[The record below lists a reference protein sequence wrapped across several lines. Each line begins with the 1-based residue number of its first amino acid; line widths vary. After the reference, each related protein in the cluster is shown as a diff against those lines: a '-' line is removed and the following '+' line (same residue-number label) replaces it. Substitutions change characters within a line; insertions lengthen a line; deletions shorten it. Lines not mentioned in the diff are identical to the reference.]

1 MNPLPSKGSRMS
13 ASGEPQTKAAPP
25 SPVEGIKLRSRYLRG
40 TLAESLADDLTGALR
55 PDDTQLSKFH
65 GFYQQDDRDIRLERQ
80 RQKLEPSYSF
90 MLRLRVPGGVITP
103 QQWRVMDE
111 LCDRY
116 GDGGLRVTTRQSL
129 QLHGV
134 LKHSLKPTIAAI
146 NHALLSTLAAC
157 GDVNRNVMGAPLTDS
172 EALTNAVQR
181 SAMDL
186 ALALAPQTRAYH
198 ELWLDGKPVATSD
211 PTEDEEPLYGAVYL
225 PRKFKCGI
233 IVPPDNDVDIYT
245 QDFGLIAIV
254 EKDELLGFNVL
265 VGGGMGRAHGD
276 DSTYAR
282 LASVLGF
289 CPTDKIV
296 AAAKAVLLAQR
307 DFGNRSER
315 HHARLKYTLD
325 RLGVDRF
332 RSEVEARMGFR
343 FEPERPFTLNTT
355 IDRTGWYSRGG
366 REHLHVFLPSGRV
379 RDTETQKL
387 RTALRRLSEVHE
399 GEFRLTG
406 NQNIILSNVSAA
418 SRGKIEAIV
427 AEYGLLTRRSG
438 LRLASLACVALPTC
452 GLAMA
457 ESERYLP
464 TLMTLLEE
472 RLEAL
477 GLHDEP
483 IVIRMTGCPNGCARP
498 YNAEI
503 AFVGRAPGIYDMHL
517 GGNRA
522 GTRMAKLVA
531 TNLNQDEILRS
542 VGPIFERFAAERFE
556 EEHFGDFCVRTGL
569 ATEPSANP

>member
-1 MNPLPSKGSRMS
+1 MLPTQ
-13 ASGEPQTKAAPP
+13 PKAPPP
-25 SPVEGIKLRSRYLRG
+25 SPVEGIKSRSRYLRG

-65 GFYQQDDRDIRLERQ
+65 GFYQQDDRDLRMERQ
-80 RQKLEPSYSF
+80 RQKLEPLYSF
-90 MLRLRVPGGVITP
+90 MLRLRVPGGVVTP
-103 QQWRVMDE
+103 QQWQIMDE
-111 LCDRY
+111 LCDRH
-116 GDGGLRVTTRQSL
+116 GDGGLRVTTRQAL

-134 LKHSLKPTIAAI
+134 LKHALKPTISAI
-146 NHALLSTLAAC
+146 NQALLSTLAAC

-172 EALTNAVQR
+172 EALTNAMQR
-181 SAMDL
+181 AAMDL

-198 ELWLDGKPVATSD
+198 ELWLDGEPIATSEPAD
-211 PTEDEEPLYGAVYL
+211 DEEPLYGALYL

-233 IVPPDNDVDIYT
+233 VVPPDNDVDIYT
-245 QDFGLIAIV
+245 QDFGLVAIV
-254 EKDELLGFNVL
+254 ERDELLGFNVL

-289 CPTDKIV
+289 CPTDRIV
-296 AAAKAVLLAQR
+296 TAAKAVLLAQR

-325 RLGVDRF
+325 RLGVDQF

-343 FEPERPFTLNTT
+343 FEPERPFTLSTT

-366 REHLHVFLPSGRV
+366 REHLHLFLPSGRV
-379 RDTETQKL
+379 RDTESSKL
-387 RTALRRLSEVHE
+387 RTALRKLSEVHE

-406 NQNIILSNVSAA
+406 NQNVILSNISATTR
-418 SRGKIEAIV
+418 SKIEGIV
-427 AEYGLLTRRSG
+427 AEYGLLPRRSG

-464 TLMTLLEE
+464 ALMTLFEE
-472 RLEAL
+472 RLDAL

-503 AFVGRAPGIYDMHL
+503 AFVGRAPGIYDLHL

-531 TNLNQDEILRS
+531 TNLNQDEILHR
-542 VGPIFERFAAERFE
+542 VGSLFERFAAERLSD
-556 EEHFGDFCVRTGL
+556 EHFGDFCVRTGL
-569 ATEPSANP
+569 AQEPSANP